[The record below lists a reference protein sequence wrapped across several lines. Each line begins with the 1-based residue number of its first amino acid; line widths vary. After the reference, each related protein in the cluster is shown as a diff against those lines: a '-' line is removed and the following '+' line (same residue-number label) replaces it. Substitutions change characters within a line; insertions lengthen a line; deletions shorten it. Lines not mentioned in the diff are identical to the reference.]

1 MVTQKD
7 KKEPGLILFSR
18 IISWV
23 FTPYY
28 IPFLTFAVLF
38 NFTYLN
44 LMPLQYKLIVLGVIF
59 SFTILIPTLTIYI
72 FGKINNYTL
81 IELNHRQKRFIPL
94 ILVSISYLF
103 CLIMLYKMRTPWYLN
118 SVMQASLLGLIIITI
133 TNFKWR
139 ISEHMFGLGAIIAGI
154 IIFNILFD
162 YYTIWWLCLAIF
174 VAGIVGSARIILGF
188 HTLGEVL
195 TGLFL
200 GLFCAFLMLN
210 PTINILI
217 MKYF

>member
-1 MVTQKD
+1 MNAQNNVQNPIITQ
-7 KKEPGLILFSR
+7 LSR
-18 IISWV
+18 VISKV

-28 IPFLTFAVLF
+28 IPFLAFFVLF
-38 NFTYLN
+38 KFTYLN
-44 LMPLQYKLIVLGVIF
+44 LMPLQYKLSLLSLVFV
-59 SFTILIPTLTIYI
+59 FTLLVPTLSIYI
-72 FGKINNYTL
+72 FGKINNYTMV
-81 IELNHRQKRFIPL
+81 ELNHRQKRFIPL

-103 CLIMLYKMRTPWYLN
+103 CVIMLYRIKTPWYLN
-118 SVMQASLLGLIIITI
+118 SIMQASLLGLIIITL

-139 ISEHMFGLGAIIAGI
+139 ISEHMFGVGAIIAGI
-154 IIFNILFD
+154 IAFNILFD

-174 VAGIVGSARIILGF
+174 VGGFVGSARITLGF

-195 TGLFL
+195 TGLLL
-200 GLFCAFLMLN
+200 GLICTFFMLN

>member
-1 MVTQKD
+1 MEIQQD
-7 KKEPGLILFSR
+7 RKEPGLILFSR
-18 IISWV
+18 IISWI

-28 IPFLTFAVLF
+28 IPFLAFAILF
-38 NFTYLN
+38 NFTYLS

-94 ILVSISYLF
+94 ILVSISYVF

-118 SVMQASLLGLIIITI
+118 SIMQASLLGLIIITI

-139 ISEHMFGLGAIIAGI
+139 ISEHMFGMGAIIAGI

-174 VAGIVGSARIILGF
+174 VGGIVGSARIILGF

-195 TGLFL
+195 SGLLL
-200 GLFCAFLMLN
+200 GLFCALLMLN
-210 PTINILI
+210 PTIDILI